1 MMESKMG
8 MMSQLDTERRRITD
22 VIGDLDRRDM
32 RDKLMLAAFQGLV
45 TNLASE
51 PKKLAKAAAEYAD
64 AMLLEWE
71 KRK

>member
-1 MMESKMG
+1 MESKMG

-32 RDKLMLAAFQGLV
+32 RDKLVLAAFQGLV

-71 KRK
+71 RRR

>member
-1 MMESKMG
+1 MESKMG
-8 MMSQLDTERRRITD
+8 MMSQLDTERRKITE
-22 VIGDLDRRDM
+22 VIGEMDRRDM

-71 KRK
+71 RRR

>member
-1 MMESKMG
+1 MESKMG
-8 MMSQLDTERRRITD
+8 MMSQLDTERRKITE
-22 VIGDLDRRDM
+22 VIGEIDRRDM

-71 KRK
+71 KRR